1 MDIDR
6 NVNPTISAAQMKIWI
21 KTTFTGLAEGWYE
34 WNGHLEALTCW
45 VGLQESESHKR
56 KIMMQ

>member
-1 MDIDR
+1 MPIESMDIDR

-34 WNGHLEALTCW
+34 WNGHLEALTC
-45 VGLQESESHKR
+45 
-56 KIMMQ
+56 